1 MAVELVPA
9 GAEHM
14 SLLRSL
20 LQFYEYD
27 WSEISGRGAVDE
39 EGRFLAMDP
48 EEFLADAG
56 ARAFVIRVGAEPA
69 GFVFV
74 KPYSFFAQTGVMA
87 VSEFFVMRRYRRAG
101 VGAAAA
107 TRVFDMFPG
116 GWEVSETME
125 NTGAHAFWRTVIG
138 RYTGGDY
145 EEVTLDDERWHGPVQ
160 RFTSPG
166 RLRACG

>member
-87 VSEFFVMRRYRRAG
+87 VSEFFVMR
-101 VGAAAA
+101 
-107 TRVFDMFPG
+107 
-116 GWEVSETME
+116 S
-125 NTGAHAFWRTVIG
+125 TGARGSAPRLPPASSTCFRAAGRCRRRWRI
-138 RYTGGDY
+138 
-145 EEVTLDDERWHGPVQ
+145 
-160 RFTSPG
+160 
-166 RLRACG
+166 RARTPSGAR